1 MAPGRSS
8 DRTRCPEGDSST
20 EPWIVAHHILLAHAH
35 AVKLYREGFQPPQQ
49 GQIGITL
56 NGDWCEPYS
65 PADKDGSVNVA
76 LELMHSGATTIGVL
90 DWALC

>member
-1 MAPGRSS
+1 MGVFAPGRSS

-20 EPWIVAHHILLAHAH
+20 EPWIVAHNLLLSHAH
-35 AVKLYREGFQPPQQ
+35 AVKLYRQEFQSKQG

-65 PADKDGSVNVA
+65 RADEQGMYSP
-76 LELMHSGATTIGVL
+76 LESY
-90 DWALC
+90 